1 MSPPGKKQ
9 SAADTEV
16 ELIKDQGLSAP
27 SPLNVSLHRLPR
39 LPVQLWETLPT
50 SRSPARPLR
59 SASPLAPCAVTQG
72 LAGKGW
78 DCSPR
83 HCREEGLTTHG
94 GGAGGRTKR
103 GALAPQ
109 KLYWGAGKPG
119 LTFPLGPLWGLAEPG
134 LWHQDPMRGAGWRG
148 RHEGS
153 GLHHVLRVPHARSV
167 APAPHV
173 RPTTLTTTFASRPCR
188 SAFPRPEAWCLRP
201 RRPRDVGG
209 HGSPP
214 TRSGAAGPCASS
226 GACSLCSRPPA

>member
-1 MSPPGKKQ
+1 M
-9 SAADTEV
+9 
-16 ELIKDQGLSAP
+16 
-27 SPLNVSLHRLPR
+27 SLHRLPR

-50 SRSPARPLR
+50 SRSQPAPSAPLR
-59 SASPLAPCAVTQG
+59 HWSRAPSLRASR
-72 LAGKGW
+72 GKGW

-83 HCREEGLTTHG
+83 HRREEGLTTHG
-94 GGAGGRTKR
+94 GGAGVRTGR
-103 GALAPQ
+103 GVLAPQ
-109 KLYWGAGKPG
+109 KLYWGAGKPRP
-119 LTFPLGPLWGLAEPG
+119 TFPLGPLWGLAEPG
-134 LWHQDPMRGAGWRG
+134 LWHQYPMRGAGCRG

-188 SAFPRPEAWCLRP
+188 SAFPRPAAWCRRP

-214 TRSGAAGPCASS
+214 TRSGAAGPYAWV
-226 GACSLCSRPPA
+226 ACVLRRLLAVLPTACLRDPSLCPCA